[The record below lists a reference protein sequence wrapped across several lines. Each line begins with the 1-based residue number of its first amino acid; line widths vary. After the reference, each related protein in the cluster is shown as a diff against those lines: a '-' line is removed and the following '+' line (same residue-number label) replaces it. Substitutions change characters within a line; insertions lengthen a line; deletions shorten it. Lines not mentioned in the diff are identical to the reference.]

1 MTNSKNANWGKTIA
15 WATTLIVLGLLALI
29 GGVKALALLLPA
41 AAFVWFQARPIVD
54 SGRNWR
60 QGRQ

>member
-1 MTNSKNANWGKTIA
+1 MA
-15 WATTLIVLGLLALI
+15 WTAVLIVLGLLALI
-29 GGVKALALLLPA
+29 GGTKTLVLLLPA

-54 SGRNWR
+54 SGRNWP